1 MIWDY
6 LLFVFDDMSMN
17 EKEYKLSFKNQL
29 RTMASLTVY
38 RTGRQQCAP
47 LESRGQEIREFYLIH
62 LVIKGRGTFI
72 LNNRSFPV
80 ETGDA
85 FLIYPNMPINYI
97 ADEEDPW
104 EFWWVGFNGTDAG
117 FLLGATRFS
126 IRNPVISLSDPDEMR
141 DLLADIYAMRGNL
154 PHETIRMSA
163 GLYSLLSYL
172 IKDNENILGQKQ
184 EHGAAQFHRACDFIA
199 EHYGDPISVVDIA
212 GALGISRSRLYRIFM
227 EQISMPPQN
236 YLTEF
241 RIRRACILL
250 ASTEKIIKEISF
262 EVGFKDQMYFSTVFR
277 SVIGMTPT
285 EFRLRE
291 SRQAGQDNI
300 PDKGTLRSLNRD
312 TWRRQE

>member
-1 MIWDY
+1 MP
-6 LLFVFDDMSMN
+6 MN

-47 LESRGQEIREFYLIH
+47 LESRGQEIRDFYLIH
-62 LVIKGRGTFI
+62 LVIKGCGTFI
-72 LNNRSFPV
+72 LNNRSYPV
-80 ETGDA
+80 KTGDA

-97 ADEEDPW
+97 ADEKDPW

-126 IRNPVISLSDPDEMR
+126 IKNPVITLSDPDMMR
-141 DLLADIYAMRGNL
+141 DLLADIYAVRGNL

-163 GLYSLLSYL
+163 GLYSLLSFL
-172 IKDNENILGQKQ
+172 IRDNENILGQKL
-184 EHGAAQFHRACDFIA
+184 EHGAARFQRACDYIA
-199 EHYGDPISVVDIA
+199 EHYAEPLSVNDIA

-227 EQISMPPQN
+227 EQIAISPQN

-250 ASTEKIIKEISF
+250 AGTDKIIKEISF
-262 EVGFKDQMYFSTVFR
+262 GVGFKDQMYFSTVFK

-285 EFRLRE
+285 EFRIRE
-291 SRQAGQDNI
+291 SRQPEPQSLSENGEI
-300 PDKGTLRSLNRD
+300 RTLNRD
-312 TWRRQE
+312 TWRRQD